1 MFEGFS
7 VGQVPEAEGEVI
19 FITAMSGYQE
29 VLTDPSYHGQI
40 VVFTTAHVG
49 NYGTNPS
56 VDQAPTTKAAGA
68 IFHELWLPTVD
79 HWLNEQTLP
88 AYLARF
94 ELAGLTGVDT
104 RALTLHIRQKGA
116 RNGYIGP
123 LGSDPEAARAKARA
137 IPPMTGRD
145 LALEVSCRTPYKR
158 QAVPSIAVPGPAFRV
173 AVLDFGVKESI
184 LDQLRAQ
191 NLDLTV
197 WPGNTPADTFMADK
211 PRGLFLANGP
221 GDPAAC
227 GYAIE
232 AVKKCL
238 GRLPIF
244 GICLGHQIMGLAAG
258 GSSYKLPFG
267 HHGLNLPV
275 QDSRTKR
282 VWLTSQNHCF
292 CVDPESL
299 PANVRPS
306 HWNINDDTVEGL
318 EWTDLPAFCVQ
329 FHPEASPGPHDAQG
343 LFGRFRRLLEDFHA

>member
-1 MFEGFS
+1 
-7 VGQVPEAEGEVI
+7 
-19 FITAMSGYQE
+19 
-29 VLTDPSYHGQI
+29 
-40 VVFTTAHVG
+40 
-49 NYGTNPS
+49 
-56 VDQAPTTKAAGA
+56 
-68 IFHELWLPTVD
+68 
-79 HWLNEQTLP
+79 
-88 AYLARF
+88 
-94 ELAGLTGVDT
+94 
-104 RALTLHIRQKGA
+104 
-116 RNGYIGP
+116 
-123 LGSDPEAARAKARA
+123 
-137 IPPMTGRD
+137 MTGRD

-191 NLDLTV
+191 NHDLTV
-197 WPGNTPADTFMADK
+197 WPGNTPADTFKADK

-258 GSSYKLPFG
+258 GSTYKLPFG
-267 HHGLNLPV
+267 HHGLNHPV

-282 VWLTSQNHCF
+282 VWLTSQNHGF

-306 HWNINDDTVEGL
+306 HWNINDETVEGL